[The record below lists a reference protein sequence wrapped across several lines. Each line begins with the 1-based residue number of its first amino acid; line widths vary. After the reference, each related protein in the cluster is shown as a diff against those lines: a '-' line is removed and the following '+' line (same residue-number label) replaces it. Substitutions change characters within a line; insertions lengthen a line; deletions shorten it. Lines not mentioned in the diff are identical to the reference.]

1 MDLTSPAAHMGTQRA
16 AFLQSLDAE
25 KLGRT
30 SASGTRNA
38 HHPYILLCP
47 CPEDGEGGNQAAG
60 HEVSTASAR
69 HAQNTIPTSKKPPP
83 VSRRLFSISNSFR
96 THLTEGSSVPPG
108 SLRVI
113 PAPPGSLPAQQRRA
127 HADAGAQTNPSRLT
141 FQVKQ
146 TESQQGEA
154 GNAPAYGGS
163 HLFNGC
169 VPSPESQRVLQGA
182 ARGTCRDCAVP
193 TAVSS
198 DKA

>member
-1 MDLTSPAAHMGTQRA
+1 LPQRRKMALTSPAAHMGTQRA

-83 VSRRLFSISNSFR
+83 VSQSSSQFR
-96 THLTEGSSVPPG
+96 TASELI
-108 SLRVI
+108 SLRVPQCLLDPSGSSRPLLGPSQPSSAEPTLTLEHRRI
-113 PAPPGSLPAQQRRA
+113 PLGSLFR
-127 HADAGAQTNPSRLT
+127 
-141 FQVKQ
+141 
-146 TESQQGEA
+146 
-154 GNAPAYGGS
+154 
-163 HLFNGC
+163 
-169 VPSPESQRVLQGA
+169 
-182 ARGTCRDCAVP
+182 
-193 TAVSS
+193 
-198 DKA
+198 